1 MAYSFNLDR
10 TDVVFA
16 TANDLNASFKDL
28 CAVCDAIRYRSV
40 PAAMKIL
47 DETASGEK
55 PIKYNRWN
63 RYMGSRH
70 ELGGKTGRYPK
81 KCAAIVRKVLA
92 NAYANAKNKGYE
104 PELMHVVHACANK
117 TLTAPRSP
125 PKGARAVTVG
135 GYGYTSMR
143 KSNLEF
149 SKVEIGLS
157 SKYEGKLGKESTKI
171 VKLFS
176 MIESKNNAKK
186 PTVKQAPKAAAKP
199 AVKTEKKAEKPVA
212 EKQAEKKTET
222 AKAEAAKN

>member
-1 MAYSFNLDR
+1 MEYSFNLDKS
-10 TDVVFA
+10 DVVFA
-16 TANDLNASFKDL
+16 SASDLNASFKDL

-40 PAAMKIL
+40 AEAMKIL
-47 DETASGEK
+47 DSTASGAM

-81 KCAAIVRKVLA
+81 KCANIVRKVLA
-92 NAYANAKNKGYE
+92 NAYANAKNKGDE

-157 SKYEGKLGKESTKI
+157 SKYDGKLGKRTTKI

-176 MIESKNNAKK
+176 MIEKKNNAKGGAAKTASK
-186 PTVKQAPKAAAKP
+186 PSIKSAAKP
-199 AVKTEKKAEKPVA
+199 AAKA
-212 EKQAEKKTET
+212 EKQAEKQANKAEP
-222 AKAEAAKN
+222 AKIEAAKS

>member
-1 MAYSFNLDR
+1 MASYSFNLDKS
-10 TDVVFA
+10 DVVFA
-16 TANDLNASFKDL
+16 SASDLNASFKDL
-28 CAVCDAIRYRSV
+28 CAVCDAIRYRSYDE
-40 PAAMKIL
+40 AMRIL
-47 DETASGEK
+47 DSTASGAT

-81 KCAAIVRKVLA
+81 KCAAIVRKVMA

-104 PELMHVVHACANK
+104 PSLMHVVHASANK

-149 SKVEIGLS
+149 SRVEIGLS
-157 SKYEGKLGKESTKI
+157 SKYEGKLGKRTTKI

-176 MIESKNNAKK
+176 MIEKKNNAKGVAAKTAAK
-186 PTVKQAPKAAAKP
+186 PAAKP
-199 AVKTEKKAEKPVA
+199 AVKVEKQTA
-212 EKQAEKKTET
+212 EKQAVKKMEP
-222 AKAEAAKN
+222 AKVEAVKS